1 MDEQHRRLQRSRQ
14 ICKQNCCC
22 FIDGRS
28 VSLVQYVLSRKGQGR
43 ELASFEAEIPCL
55 NLPETQA
62 RIEQTAVYMG
72 IPMGKTRQEL
82 LKFPIFIFHG
92 KTHQFVRDATVK
104 EYEQW
109 GLTGP
114 TRKPFAIHN

>member
-14 ICKQNCCC
+14 ICKANCCC
-22 FIDGRS
+22 FIDGRP

-43 ELASFEAEIPCL
+43 ELSSFEAEIPCL

-62 RIEQTAVYMG
+62 RIKQTAVYMG
-72 IPMGKTRQEL
+72 IPVGKISHDLE
-82 LKFPIFIFHG
+82 KSPIFIFHG
-92 KTHQFVRDATVK
+92 KTHQFVREATLK

-109 GLTGP
+109 DLSVP
-114 TRKPFAIHN
+114 THRPLATHG